1 MDRGWLLIVFF
12 VTYRKA
18 DETDGDMYLVPTSDR
33 PRYERIRPGTAE
45 TNLDQHDVTYD
56 TITWTCMAL
65 L

>member
-1 MDRGWLLIVFF
+1 L

-56 TITWTCMAL
+56 TIT
-65 L
+65 